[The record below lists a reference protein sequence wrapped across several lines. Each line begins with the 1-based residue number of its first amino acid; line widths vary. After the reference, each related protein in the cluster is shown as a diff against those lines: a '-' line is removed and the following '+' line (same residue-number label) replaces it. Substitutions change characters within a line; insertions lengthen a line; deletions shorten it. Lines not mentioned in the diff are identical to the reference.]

1 MHEYEKK
8 MEAIRLIADGLNP
21 LPLMELARELSDM
34 AEKKSQAELIRVLR
48 EG

>member
-21 LPLMELARELSDM
+21 LPLMELARELADM
-34 AEKKSQAELIRVLR
+34 AHEKSQAELTRVLK
-48 EG
+48 ED